1 MKISIIIPAYNEEKT
16 IKELLDKAISLN
28 FGEGVEKEVIVIN
41 DCSKDNTSEILS
53 TVIGEKYPIK
63 VINNDVNL
71 GKSRT
76 VVKGILS
83 STGDYVVIQD
93 ADLEYDPNDLKIEY
107 EYMILKGLDFVYGN
121 RFNGNNK
128 IVYKSFYFGNRLVSL
143 ASNVFTFPRLK
154 ESIPDMEVCYKM
166 VKGDIFRDI
175 AKTMTA
181 KTNFGFEPELTAK
194 LARYKVN
201 GKHLK
206 FEVIPISYF
215 PRTIEQGKKIRWV
228 DGVKAII
235 EIIKYNLF

>member
-16 IKELLDKAISLN
+16 IKELLDKVISLN
-28 FGEGVEKEVIVIN
+28 FGEGVKKEVIVIN
-41 DCSKDNTSEILS
+41 DCSKDNTFEILS

-63 VINNDVNL
+63 VINNEVNL

-107 EYMILKGLDFVYGN
+107 EYMILKGIDFVYGN

-143 ASNVFTFPRLK
+143 ASNVFTYPRLR

>member
-16 IKELLDKAISLN
+16 IKELLDKVIFLN

-41 DCSKDNTSEILS
+41 DCSKDNTSHILS
-53 TVIGEKYPIK
+53 SLITKSYPIK
-63 VINNDVNL
+63 IINNDVNL

-107 EYMILKGLDFVYGN
+107 EYMILKRLDFVYGN

-128 IVYKSFYFGNRLVSL
+128 IVYKSFYLGNRLVSL

-201 GKHLK
+201 GNHLK

>member
-16 IKELLDKAISLN
+16 IKELLDKVISLN

-41 DCSKDNTSEILS
+41 DCSKDNTSKILS

-107 EYMILKGLDFVYGN
+107 EYMILKGIDFVYGN

-143 ASNVFTFPRLK
+143 ASNILTYPRLR

>member
-16 IKELLDKAISLN
+16 IKELLDKVVSLN

-41 DCSKDNTSEILS
+41 DCSKDNTPQILS
-53 TVIGEKYPIK
+53 SLITIKYPIK
-63 VINNDVNL
+63 VINNEVNL

-128 IVYKSFYFGNRLVSL
+128 IVYKSFYLGNRLVSL
-143 ASNVFTFPRLK
+143 AQQLTVQTEVF
-154 ESIPDMEVCYKM
+154 
-166 VKGDIFRDI
+166 
-175 AKTMTA
+175 
-181 KTNFGFEPELTAK
+181 
-194 LARYKVN
+194 
-201 GKHLK
+201 
-206 FEVIPISYF
+206 
-215 PRTIEQGKKIRWV
+215 Q
-228 DGVKAII
+228 
-235 EIIKYNLF
+235 